1 MVPLKAELEGKGG
14 MWIVSKKVF
23 PGSRDEGPKDETKV
37 NGEPYKEGRKEG
49 RKKGHKGG
57 QLVLDPVRCTDHG
70 AL

>member
-1 MVPLKAELEGKGG
+1 M
-14 MWIVSKKVF
+14 VSKKVF
-23 PGSRDEGPKDETKV
+23 PGSRDEGQKDETKV